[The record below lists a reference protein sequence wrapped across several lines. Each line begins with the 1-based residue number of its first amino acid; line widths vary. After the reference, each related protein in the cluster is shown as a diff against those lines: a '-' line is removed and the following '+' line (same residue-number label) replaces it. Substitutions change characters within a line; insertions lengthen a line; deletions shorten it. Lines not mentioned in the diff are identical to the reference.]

1 MKMLCT
7 MRRILTVAVC
17 LAAISTVASA
27 RELPIKYQGQ
37 LKVDGAP
44 LNGLVDLAVTL
55 FDVETQGTSLALTE
69 HTAVEVVNGLFTIDL
84 VFDPGLFD
92 GDSRFL
98 EIAVRNP
105 HDPTDVG
112 GFRKLAPRQAL
123 TWAPF
128 ALHAFNAPDGHSLD
142 AADGSPGNALFVD
155 ADGEVGIGTTTPL
168 APLHVVGDV
177 RTEGATGYNTRNPN
191 NVGANAIFGWLN
203 DVARLRIGGSGAGAA
218 NGLDIQTTSDRS
230 LMRLLH
236 SGEVGISTTT
246 PETELDA
253 RSLAATDAGRV
264 RAANSTADTWVQFW
278 SGHTDGA
285 NDPAI
290 IWSDDA
296 AADDLRFGTGDQD
309 GGPFTERMR
318 ITGAGNVGIG
328 VTNPTTKLQVA
339 GLIQSTTGGMRFPDG
354 TTQATA
360 QVQGPAG
367 PPGPAGPAGPAGPT
381 GPRGPTGLTG
391 ATGPAGPIGPTGV
404 PATSFALCGT
414 SMTCSTACGG
424 SANVLGESHE
434 SGSGTPGAGCTA
446 TSDTGSCES
455 ISTLSDDCCVCKQP

>member
-1 MKMLCT
+1 
-7 MRRILTVAVC
+7 MRLRTIRRGILMVC
-17 LAAISTVASA
+17 LVLASTSAHA
-27 RELPIKYQGQ
+27 RELPITYQGQ
-37 LKVDGAP
+37 LKADGVP
-44 LNGLVDLAVTL
+44 INGTVDLEVGLWNSDAL
-55 FDVETQGTSLALTE
+55 GTQLALVSL
-69 HTAVEVVNGLFTIDL
+69 TAVEVVNGLLTVDL
-84 VFDPGLFD
+84 LFDPDLFD
-92 GDSRFL
+92 GDGRFL

-105 HDPTDVG
+105 QDPINPNR
-112 GFRKLAPRQAL
+112 FLKLAPRQAL
-123 TWAPF
+123 QTVPYAI
-128 ALHAFNAPDGHSLD
+128 HAFDTSNAHRLD
-142 AADGSPGNALFVD
+142 AVDGAPINAVFVD
-155 ADGEVGIGTTTPL
+155 ADGEVGIGTTTP
-168 APLHVVGDV
+168 AAALHVEGDV
-177 RTEGATGYNTRNPN
+177 RADGPVGFTCRNPN
-191 NVGANAIFGWLN
+191 SESAQVNLNWLN
-203 DVARLRIGGSGAGAA
+203 DVARVRVGGGGVGAG

-264 RAANSTADTWVQFW
+264 RAANSLADTWVQFW

-290 IWSDDA
+290 IWSDDI

-318 ITGAGNVGIG
+318 LTGAGFLGIG
-328 VTNPTTKLQVA
+328 TTAPLSRLHVA
-339 GLIQSTTGGMRFPDG
+339 GEIRSSTGGFRYPDN
-354 TTQATA
+354 TLQATA

-367 PPGPAGPAGPAGPT
+367 PPGPAGPAGPAGPI
-381 GPRGPTGLTG
+381 GPRGPTGSTG
-391 ATGPAGPIGPTGV
+391 ATGPAGPAGPTGV

-434 SGSGTPGAGCTA
+434 SGSGTPGVGCSA